1 MFNYDEIIARIDQ
14 LAQAEKVT
22 KALLTSLSRDTLG
35 YLVESGDVRPINKL
49 LEKGVLTPMNHKT
62 ALLYFKEFVP
72 FQILESDDDKKE
84 FLGFGKAKRTKDA
97 GFKRIEEFLSD
108 PLNNIWTWAERNI
121 VVEKKPFDLAKVTR
135 IIEKALQEADTDS
148 VITAVLAG
156 GIEAQAIID
165 LIHAQAEEQEGEQEE
180 E

>member
-1 MFNYDEIIARIDQ
+1 MFNYDEIISRIDQ
-14 LAQAEKVT
+14 LASAERVT

-49 LEKGVLTPMNHKT
+49 LQKGVLTPMNYKT
-62 ALLYFKEFVP
+62 ALLYFKDWVP
-72 FQILESDDDKKE
+72 FQILESDDDGKE

-97 GFKRIEEFLSD
+97 GFAKIAEFLED
-108 PLNNIWTWAERNI
+108 PLNNIWTWAERN
-121 VVEKKPFDLAKVTR
+121 VQVEKKPFDLKNVTR
-135 IIEKALQEADTDS
+135 IIEKALKEADTDS
-148 VITAVLAG
+148 VIKAVMAG

-165 LIHAQAEEQEGEQEE
+165 LIHAQAEEAEAEE